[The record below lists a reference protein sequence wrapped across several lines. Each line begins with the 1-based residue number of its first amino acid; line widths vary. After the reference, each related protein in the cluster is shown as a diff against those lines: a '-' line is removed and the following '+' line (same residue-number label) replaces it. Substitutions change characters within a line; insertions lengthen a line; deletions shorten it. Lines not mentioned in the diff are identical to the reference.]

1 MQKRYGMKESG
12 KAEKRIKNLADEVLE
27 IARSRLLVNLR
38 YMDAALTFHE
48 KKVYHGSFSTDG
60 RVLFYDPV
68 FVLRT
73 YRESKEL
80 LTRIYLHLVLHCVFC
95 HPFTGNDID
104 RRLWDL
110 ACDIAAESVICE
122 LDIPCTRS
130 DDDGSKRDILKKI
143 RRETGF
149 LTAEKIYASLGK
161 GELSAAGTDDK
172 LKQLEEMFRAD
183 DHSAWYR
190 REEQPSAVQTVLTG
204 ELQPEYGEADPESG
218 WKQIAEQI
226 EMEIETFARVRGKY
240 ASSMV
245 QNLRA
250 VNREKYDYSD
260 FLRKFAAINE
270 TVKVSDDEFDYI
282 YYNYGLQHYHRM
294 PLIEPL
300 EYREDNKI
308 RDFVIAIDTSG
319 SVAGGEV
326 QSFLQKTYNILRSR
340 ESFHN
345 KINVHIIQCDA
356 QIQSDEVIT
365 SPEDFDRYLE
375 TMEIRGLG
383 GTDFRPVFDYV
394 DRMIKEGEFSDLK
407 GLIYFTDGLGIY
419 PSSKPSYKTAFVFVE
434 SGYNVPEVPV
444 WAMKAVLRPDE
455 L

>member
-1 MQKRYGMKESG
+1 MTEDKDIEKKETELREL
-12 KAEKRIKNLADEVLE
+12 AEDVLE
-27 IARSRLLVNLR
+27 ISRSRLLVNLR
-38 YMDAALTFHE
+38 YMDVALTFHDR
-48 KKVYHGSFSTDG
+48 KVFRGSFSTDG
-60 RVLFYDPV
+60 RILYYDPA

-73 YRESKEL
+73 FSASKEQ
-80 LTRIYLHLVLHCVFC
+80 LTRTYLHTVLHCVFC
-95 HPFTGNDID
+95 HPFTGRDMD

-122 LDIPCTRS
+122 LDLPCTRS
-130 DDDGSKRDILKKI
+130 DDDGRKRDILRKI

-149 LTAEKIYASLGK
+149 LTAEKIYSALRK
-161 GELSAAGTDDK
+161 GGLSQADTDQK
-172 LKQLEEMFRAD
+172 LVQLEELFMAD
-183 DHSAWYR
+183 GHSAWY
-190 REEQPSAVQTVLTG
+190 EGETQPPAVQTVLSSDVK
-204 ELQPEYGEADPESG
+204 PEADDLSLQDD
-218 WKQIAEQI
+218 WKKIAEQI
-226 EMEIETFARVRGKY
+226 EMEIETFAKVRGKF
-240 ASSMV
+240 ASSLV

-250 VNREKYDYSD
+250 VNREKYDYSE
-260 FLRKFAAINE
+260 FLRKFAAVNE

-282 YYNYGLQHYHRM
+282 YYNYGLQHYRRM

-300 EYREDNKI
+300 EYREDSRI

-319 SVAGGEV
+319 SVAGEEV
-326 QSFLQKTYNILRSR
+326 RSFLQKTYNILRSR
-340 ESFHN
+340 ESFHS
-345 KINVHIIQCDA
+345 KVNVHIIQCDA

-394 DRMIKEGEFSDLK
+394 DRLLKEGEFSDLK
-407 GLIYFTDGLGIY
+407 GLIYFTDGLGTY
-419 PSSKPSYKTAFVFVE
+419 PASKPAYRTAFVFIE

-444 WAMKAVLRPDE
+444 WAMKVVLRPDE

>member
-1 MQKRYGMKESG
+1 MTEVKGIRKKET
-12 KAEKRIKNLADEVLE
+12 ELEELAADVLE
-27 IARSRLLVNLR
+27 LSRGRLLVNLR
-38 YMDAALTFHE
+38 YMDVALTFPDRE
-48 KKVYHGSFSTDG
+48 VYHGSFSANG
-60 RVLFYDPV
+60 RVLYYDPA

-73 YRESKEL
+73 YRESKEK
-80 LTRIYLHLVLHCVFC
+80 LTRTYLHLVLHCVFC
-95 HPFTGNDID
+95 HPFVGPDVD

-110 ACDIAAESVICE
+110 ACDIASESVICE
-122 LDIPCTRS
+122 LDLPCTRS
-130 DDDGSKRDILKKI
+130 DDDGRRRDMLRKI
-143 RRETGF
+143 RRESGF
-149 LTAEKIYASLGK
+149 LTAEKIYSSLRK
-161 GELSAAGTDDK
+161 GELAAADTSDK
-172 LKQLEEMFRAD
+172 IKQLEDLFMAD
-183 DHSAWYR
+183 EHSAWYKG
-190 REEQPSAVQTVLTG
+190 EEQPPAVQAVMSG
-204 ELQPEYGEADPESG
+204 ETYPEYDDISAESE
-218 WKQIAEQI
+218 WKEIAGQI
-226 EMEIETFARVRGKY
+226 EMEIETFAKVRGKF
-240 ASSMV
+240 ASSLV

-250 VNREKYDYSD
+250 VNREKYDYTE

-282 YYNYGLQHYHRM
+282 YYNYGLQHYHKM

-300 EYREDNKI
+300 EYREDSKI

-319 SVAGGEV
+319 SVAGEEV
-326 QSFLQKTYNILRSR
+326 QTFLQKTYNILKSR

-345 KINVHIIQCDA
+345 RINVHIVQCDA

-365 SPEDFDRYLE
+365 SSEDFDRYLD

-394 DRMIKEGEFSDLK
+394 DRLLREGEFSDLK

-419 PSSKPSYKTAFVFVE
+419 PPSRPAYKTAFVFVE

-444 WAMKAVLRPDE
+444 WAMKVVLRPEE

>member
-1 MQKRYGMKESG
+1 MTEVKGIRKKET
-12 KAEKRIKNLADEVLE
+12 ELEELAADVLE
-27 IARSRLLVNLR
+27 LSRGRLLVNLR
-38 YMDAALTFHE
+38 YMDVALTFPDRE
-48 KKVYHGSFSTDG
+48 VYHGSFSANG
-60 RVLFYDPV
+60 RVLYYDPA

-73 YRESKEL
+73 YRESKEK
-80 LTRIYLHLVLHCVFC
+80 LTRTYLHLVLHCVFC
-95 HPFTGNDID
+95 HPFVGPDVD

-110 ACDIAAESVICE
+110 ACDIASESVICE
-122 LDIPCTRS
+122 LDLPCTRS
-130 DDDGSKRDILKKI
+130 DDDGRRRDMLRKI
-143 RRETGF
+143 RRESGF
-149 LTAEKIYASLGK
+149 LTAEKIYSSLRK
-161 GELSAAGTDDK
+161 GGLAAADTSDK
-172 LKQLEEMFRAD
+172 IKQLEDLFMAD
-183 DHSAWYR
+183 EHSAWYKG
-190 REEQPSAVQTVLTG
+190 EEQPPAVQAVMSG
-204 ELQPEYGEADPESG
+204 ETYPEYDDISAESE
-218 WKQIAEQI
+218 WKEIAGQI
-226 EMEIETFARVRGKY
+226 EMEIETFAKVRGKF
-240 ASSMV
+240 ASSLV

-250 VNREKYDYSD
+250 VNREKYDYTE

-282 YYNYGLQHYHRM
+282 YYNYGLQHYHKM

-300 EYREDNKI
+300 EYREDSKI

-319 SVAGGEV
+319 SVAGEEV
-326 QSFLQKTYNILRSR
+326 QTFLQKTYNILKSR

-345 KINVHIIQCDA
+345 RINVHIVQCDA

-365 SPEDFDRYLE
+365 SSEDFDRYLD

-394 DRMIKEGEFSDLK
+394 DRLLREGEFSDLK

-419 PSSKPSYKTAFVFVE
+419 PPSRPAYKTAFVFVE

-444 WAMKAVLRPDE
+444 WAMKVVLRPEE

>member
-1 MQKRYGMKESG
+1 MTEVNSISEKET
-12 KAEKRIKNLADEVLE
+12 KLEELAADVLE
-27 IARSRLLVNLR
+27 IARGRLLVNLR
-38 YMDAALTFHE
+38 YMDVALTFL
-48 KKVYHGSFSTDG
+48 KRDLYNGSFSTDG
-60 RVLFYDPV
+60 RVLYYDPV

-73 YRESKEL
+73 YRESKEQ

-95 HPFTGNDID
+95 HTFVGPDAD

-110 ACDIAAESVICE
+110 ACDIASESVICE
-122 LDIPCTRS
+122 LDLPCTRS
-130 DDDGSKRDILKKI
+130 DDDGHRRDMLKKI

-149 LTAEKIYASLGK
+149 LTAEKIYASLRK
-161 GELSAAGTDDK
+161 RDLSVADSDEK
-172 LKQLEEMFRAD
+172 LKQLENLFMAD
-183 DHSAWYR
+183 EHSAWYR
-190 REEQPSAVQTVLTG
+190 DDEQPPAVQTVLSG
-204 ELQPEYGEADPESG
+204 EPQPEPEDMRTEDD
-218 WKQIAEQI
+218 WREIAGQI
-226 EMEIETFARVRGKY
+226 EMEIETFAKVRGKY
-240 ASSMV
+240 ASSLV

-250 VNREKYDYSD
+250 VNRDKYDYSD
-260 FLRKFAAINE
+260 FLRKFAATNE

-282 YYNYGLQHYHRM
+282 YYNYGLQHYHKM

-300 EYREDNKI
+300 EYREDSRI

-319 SVAGGEV
+319 SVAGEEV
-326 QSFLQKTYNILRSR
+326 QTFLQKTYNILKSR

-345 KINVHIIQCDA
+345 RINVHIVQCDA
-356 QIQSDEVIT
+356 QIQSDTVIS

-383 GTDFRPVFDYV
+383 GTDFRPVFEYV
-394 DRMIKEGEFSDLK
+394 DRLVKKGEFSDLR

-419 PSSKPSYKTAFVFVE
+419 PPSKPAYKTAFVFLE

-444 WAMKAVLRPDE
+444 WAMKLVLRPDE

>member
-1 MQKRYGMKESG
+1 MTEVKGIRKKET
-12 KAEKRIKNLADEVLE
+12 ELEELAADVLE
-27 IARSRLLVNLR
+27 LSRGRLLVNLR
-38 YMDAALTFHE
+38 YMDVALTFPDRE
-48 KKVYHGSFSTDG
+48 VYHGSFSANG
-60 RVLFYDPV
+60 RVLYYDPA

-73 YRESKEL
+73 YRESKEK
-80 LTRIYLHLVLHCVFC
+80 LTRTYLHLVLHCVFC
-95 HPFTGNDID
+95 HPFVGPDVD

-110 ACDIAAESVICE
+110 ACDIASESVICE
-122 LDIPCTRS
+122 LDLPCTRS
-130 DDDGSKRDILKKI
+130 DDDGRRRDMLRKI
-143 RRETGF
+143 RRESGF
-149 LTAEKIYASLGK
+149 LTAEKIYSSLRK
-161 GELSAAGTDDK
+161 GGLAAADTSDK
-172 LKQLEEMFRAD
+172 IKQLEDLFMAD
-183 DHSAWYR
+183 EHSAWYKG
-190 REEQPSAVQTVLTG
+190 EEQPPAVQAVMSG
-204 ELQPEYGEADPESG
+204 ETYPEYDDMSAESE
-218 WKQIAEQI
+218 WKEIAGQI
-226 EMEIETFARVRGKY
+226 EMEIETFAKVRGKF
-240 ASSMV
+240 ASSLV

-250 VNREKYDYSD
+250 VNREKYDYTE

-282 YYNYGLQHYHRM
+282 YYNYGLQHYHKM

-300 EYREDNKI
+300 EYREDSKI

-319 SVAGGEV
+319 SVAGEEV
-326 QSFLQKTYNILRSR
+326 QTFLQKTYNILKSR

-345 KINVHIIQCDA
+345 RINVHIVQCDA

-365 SPEDFDRYLE
+365 SSEDFDRYLD

-394 DRMIKEGEFSDLK
+394 DRLLREGEFSDLK

-419 PSSKPSYKTAFVFVE
+419 PPSRPAYKTAFVFVE

-444 WAMKAVLRPDE
+444 WAMKVVLRPEE

>member
-1 MQKRYGMKESG
+1 MTEDKGRKRKET
-12 KAEKRIKNLADEVLE
+12 ELEELAADVLE
-27 IARSRLLVNLR
+27 IARGRLLVNLR
-38 YMDAALTFHE
+38 YMDVALTLHE
-48 KKVYHGSFSTDG
+48 KMIYHGSFSTDG
-60 RVLFYDPV
+60 RVLYYDPA

-73 YRESKEL
+73 YRESAEK
-80 LTRIYLHLVLHCVFC
+80 LTRTYFHLVLHCVFC
-95 HPFTGNDID
+95 HLFIGNDAD
-104 RRLWDL
+104 KRLWNL

-122 LDIPCTRS
+122 LDLPCMRS
-130 DDDGSKRDILKKI
+130 DDDGRRRDMLRKI

-149 LTAEKIYASLGK
+149 LTAEKIYSALRRN
-161 GELSAAGTDDK
+161 ELDDADTDEK
-172 LKQLEEMFRAD
+172 LKHLEAMFLAD
-183 DHSAWYR
+183 EHSAWYKG
-190 REEQPSAVQTVLTG
+190 EEQPPSVQSVMAG
-204 ELQPEYGEADPESG
+204 EQQPEQEDPASESD
-218 WKQIAEQI
+218 WKHIAEQI
-226 EMEIETFARVRGKY
+226 EMEIETFAKVRGKF
-240 ASSMV
+240 ASSLV

-260 FLRKFAAINE
+260 FLRKFTSVNE

-300 EYREDNKI
+300 EYREDSRI

-319 SVAGGEV
+319 SVAGEEV
-326 QSFLQKTYNILRSR
+326 QTFLQKTYNILKSR

-345 KINVHIIQCDA
+345 RINVHIVQCDA
-356 QIQSDEVIT
+356 RIQSDEVIT
-365 SPEDFDRYLE
+365 STEDFDRYLD

-383 GTDFRPVFDYV
+383 GTDFRPVFDYI
-394 DRMIKEGEFSDLK
+394 DRLVKEGEFSDLK

-434 SGYNVPEVPV
+434 SGYSVPEVPV
-444 WAMKAVLRPDE
+444 WAMKVVLRPDE

>member
-1 MQKRYGMKESG
+1 MIEVSG
-12 KAEKRIKNLADEVLE
+12 TAKKNREIEGLATDVLD
-27 IARSRLLVNLR
+27 IARGRLLVNLR
-38 YMDAALTFHE
+38 YMDVALTFHE
-48 KKVYHGSFSTDG
+48 KKMYKGRFTTDG
-60 RVLFYDPV
+60 RVLFFDPA

-95 HPFTGNDID
+95 HPFVGPDAD

-110 ACDIAAESVICE
+110 ACDIAAEAVISE
-122 LDIPCTRS
+122 LDLPCTRC
-130 DDDGSKRDILKKI
+130 DDDGRRRDMLKRI
-143 RRETGF
+143 RREAGF
-149 LTAEKIYASLGK
+149 LTAEKIYSSLRK
-161 GELSAAGTDDK
+161 GELSVADTDK
-172 LKQLEEMFRAD
+172 KVEQLEALFIAD
-183 DHSAWYR
+183 EHSAWYKY
-190 REEQPSAVQTVLTG
+190 ETQAPASQTVMTDVPKPRDDSVL
-204 ELQPEYGEADPESG
+204 ESD
-218 WKQIAEQI
+218 WKEIAAQI
-226 EMEIETFARVRGKY
+226 EMEIETFAKVRGKF
-240 ASSMV
+240 ASSLV

-260 FLRKFAAINE
+260 FLRKFAAVNE

-282 YYNYGLQHYHRM
+282 YYNYGLQHYQKM

-300 EYREDNKI
+300 EYREDSRI

-319 SVAGGEV
+319 SVAGEEV
-326 QSFLQKTYNILRSR
+326 QSFLQKTYNILKSR
-340 ESFHN
+340 ESFHSR
-345 KINVHIIQCDA
+345 INVHIIQCDA

-394 DRMIKEGEFSDLK
+394 DRLLKDGEFSDLK
-407 GLIYFTDGLGIY
+407 GLIYFTDGLGTY
-419 PSSKPSYKTAFVFVE
+419 PPSKPAYRTAFVFVE

-444 WAMKAVLRPDE
+444 WAMKVVLRPGE
-455 L
+455 Y